1 MCVICTEYTVCVICT
16 ECTVCVSYVQS
27 VQCVCH
33 MYRVYS
39 VCVICR
45 ECTVCVPYVQSVQCV
60 SQLTTADSPST
71 CPTHC
76 LAHILGS
83 LELKEYRSTSPLE
96 RTVVFLSLKN

>member
-1 MCVICTEYTVCVICT
+1 MICMCN
-16 ECTVCVSYVQS
+16 CTVCPECVLFVQS
-27 VQCVCH
+27 AQCVCH

-39 VCVICR
+39 VCVICT
-45 ECTVCVPYVQSVQCV
+45 ECTVCVSYVQSVQCV

-76 LAHILGS
+76 LAHILGL

-96 RTVVFLSLKN
+96 GTVVFSSLKN